1 MNILSEFHFLR
12 PVWLLAIA
20 LLPLTWLVWRKTR
33 SDAGAW
39 RSMVDAH
46 LLPHLLEASG
56 ERARNGGAWL
66 AAAVWILACIAL
78 AGPAWERISLPLY
91 RNDAARVIALELAPT
106 ILAAD
111 IKPTRLERA
120 RYKINDILLASRD
133 MQTALIGYSGDAF
146 VAAPLTDDINTVR
159 NLVDALDPSVM
170 PVAGNATEKAIEE
183 ALRLIEQSGLKRG
196 ELIVLADSVSPRAE
210 AAARNARAKGLT
222 ISVLGVGTAAGAPV
236 PLPGGGFLQD
246 TAGNIVLPR
255 LDEAGLRAF
264 AEAGGGRY
272 ASLSSD
278 RTDIDGLLSN
288 DRSRS
293 GSAETDG
300 NRAASDRFLDRG
312 PWFVLFLLPLALLA
326 FRRGW
331 LMLLPL
337 IFFVPGREA
346 QAFSFTDLWLRADQ
360 QAAKALTDGD
370 AARALELA
378 KDPALRGSAA
388 YRSGEFEAAN
398 EAWAT
403 TSGVDSDY
411 NQGNALAKQGKYE
424 EALAAY
430 QRALEADPAMEDAQA
445 NKQAVE
451 EWLKREKSN
460 EDQKQKSDKKDKGDQ
475 SDKSE
480 KKDDKSDPSKSDPSQ
495 QQDSDSKEQGDKGEP
510 KEDNK
515 DEAKQPSSDKEEG
528 ADDKSDQS
536 ESAETKKSDEQK
548 ATEEQ
553 QRAEQQQELSQA
565 IDKALDEKSEKEGE
579 QQPVPTSAEE
589 SAREQQQA
597 MQQWLERVPD
607 DPGGLLRRKFQLEH
621 ERRKRGGGGG

>member
-1 MNILSEFHFLR
+1 MLSEFHFLR
-12 PVWLLAIA
+12 PAWLLAIA

-46 LLPHLLEASG
+46 LLPHLLESSG

-66 AAAVWILACIAL
+66 AAAIWILACIAL

-91 RNDAARVIALELAPT
+91 RNDAARIIALELAPT

-133 MQTALIGYSGDAF
+133 MQTALIGYSGEAF

-159 NLVDALDPSVM
+159 NLVDALEPSVM

-196 ELIVLADSVSPRAE
+196 ELIVLADSVSRRAE
-210 AAARNARAKGLT
+210 AAARDARAKGLT
-222 ISVLGVGTAAGAPV
+222 ISVLGVGTTTGAPV

-246 TAGNIVLPR
+246 AAGNIVLPR
-255 LDEAGLRAF
+255 LDESGLRAF

-272 ASLSSD
+272 ATLTSD
-278 RTDIDGLLSN
+278 RADIDGLLPN
-288 DRSRS
+288 DRSR
-293 GSAETDG
+293 GGGAETDG

-312 PWFVLFLLPLALLA
+312 PWFVLLLLPLALFA

-337 IFFVPGREA
+337 VFFVPGREA

-388 YRSGEFEAAN
+388 YHAGEFEAAN
-398 EAWAT
+398 EAWAA

-460 EDQKQKSDKKDKGDQ
+460 EDQKQEGDKGDKSDKGEQ
-475 SDKSE
+475 
-480 KKDDKSDPSKSDPSQ
+480 KDDKSDPSESDSSQ
-495 QQDSDSKEQGDKGEP
+495 QQDSDSKDQGENGEP
-510 KEDNK
+510 KEGDK
-515 DEAKQPSSDKEEG
+515 DEANKDPSANKDDA
-528 ADDKSDQS
+528 ADDKSEQ
-536 ESAETKKSDEQK
+536 AEDTEAKKSDDQK
-548 ATEEQ
+548 AKEEQ
-553 QRAEQQQELSQA
+553 QRAEQQQEHSQA
-565 IDKALDEKSEKEGE
+565 IDKAIDEKSEEDGE

-597 MQQWLERVPD
+597 MQQWLERIPD